1 MLFYYQILIWK
12 FSHVNVLNSV
22 VAIYLS
28 WLWSVIFFSI
38 LLICFMSA
46 CLIKLLILRVSPS
59 SSFIWALRETL
70 VAKLVS
76 LGTLSSIFFTLVLY
90 IYIFL
95 TTSFLAHYLIYL
107 NQLEQVVTYQCLIF
121 LPYFSNCLN

>member
-1 MLFYYQILIWK
+1 
-12 FSHVNVLNSV
+12 
-22 VAIYLS
+22 
-28 WLWSVIFFSI
+28 
-38 LLICFMSA
+38 MSA

-90 IYIFL
+90 IYI
-95 TTSFLAHYLIYL
+95 
-107 NQLEQVVTYQCLIF
+107 
-121 LPYFSNCLN
+121 YF